1 MLSQAHSHAPS
12 DLLLIISFSQS
23 TPGPLPLMS
32 IHLSSMHHQN
42 VQDGHHTLLTS
53 EMLCYR
59 SSITL
64 TQSSALRYQV
74 SRSLTLRLAA
84 DLDRNH
90 ATRCQ
95 PCSS

>member
-1 MLSQAHSHAPS
+1 
-12 DLLLIISFSQS
+12 
-23 TPGPLPLMS
+23 
-32 IHLSSMHHQN
+32 
-42 VQDGHHTLLTS
+42 
-53 EMLCYR
+53 MLCYR
-59 SSITL
+59 SSNTS
-64 TQSSALRYQV
+64 TQSSALRYQVKTTTSINHSQCKTFLVLSVLESTMPVPDQLMFQV